1 MASNTTP
8 QPSRMVRAK
17 QRALHVRVPERIHVL
32 MQEQALSLGEGYT
45 ISSVARIILEDYY
58 AGCKPKTSSQ

>member
-1 MASNTTP
+1 MTSNKTP

-17 QRALHVRVPERIHVL
+17 QRPLHVRVPDRIYNL
-32 MQEQALSLGEGYT
+32 MQEQADSYGEGYT

-58 AGCKPKTSSQ
+58 AGCQPKTSSQ

>member
-1 MASNTTP
+1 
-8 QPSRMVRAK
+8 MVRAK
-17 QRALHVRVPERIHVL
+17 QRPLHVRVPERIHVL

-58 AGCKPKTSSQ
+58 AGCTPKTSSQ